1 MTTPF
6 PLRHTVRKISRTVT
20 GRDKLGN
27 TTTKETT
34 SDVVV
39 AGWSQPTS
47 DEPKQAGHERL
58 TVDLEIYAPPEIF
71 SEGDAVDIPSYGQL
85 EVIGHPENYSH
96 SPFGWDPGLVV
107 VNARRK
113 DR

>member
-6 PLRHTVRKISRTVT
+6 PLHHTVRKISRTIT
-20 GRDKLGN
+20 GRNKLGN
-27 TTTKETT
+27 AVTEETT
-34 SDVVV
+34 SEVLV
-39 AGWSQPTS
+39 AGWAQPSS

-58 TVDLEIYAPPEIF
+58 TVDLEIYAPPGAF
-71 SEGDAVDIPSYGQL
+71 SEGDAVDIPGYGTL

-107 VNARRK
+107 VNTRRK

>member
-6 PLRHTVRKISRTVT
+6 PLRRTVQKISRTIT
-20 GRDKLGN
+20 GRNKLGN
-27 TTTKETT
+27 AITEETT
-34 SDVVV
+34 SEVRV
-39 AGWSQPTS
+39 AGWAQPSS

-58 TVDLEIYAPPEIF
+58 TVDLEIYAPPGAF
-71 SEGDAVDIPSYGQL
+71 SEGDAVDIPGYGTL

-107 VNARRK
+107 VNTRRK

>member
-6 PLRHTVRKISRTVT
+6 PLRHTVQKISRTIT
-20 GRDKLGN
+20 GRNKLGN
-27 TTTKETT
+27 AITEETT
-34 SDVVV
+34 SQVRV
-39 AGWSQPTS
+39 AGWAQPSS

-58 TVDLEIYAPPEIF
+58 SVDLEIYAPPETF
-71 SEGDAVDIPSYGQL
+71 SDGDAVDIPGYGTL

-107 VNARRK
+107 VNTRRK

>member
-1 MTTPF
+1 M
-6 PLRHTVRKISRTVT
+6 T
-20 GRDKLGN
+20 GRNKLGN
-27 TTTKETT
+27 AITEETT
-34 SDVVV
+34 SQVRV
-39 AGWSQPTS
+39 AGWAQPSS

-58 TVDLEIYAPPEIF
+58 TVDLEIYAPPETF
-71 SEGDAVDIPSYGQL
+71 SDGDAVDIPGYGTL

-107 VNARRK
+107 VNTRRK

>member
-6 PLRHTVRKISRTVT
+6 PLRHTVQKISRTIT
-20 GRDKLGN
+20 GRNKLGN
-27 TTTKETT
+27 AITEETT
-34 SDVVV
+34 SQVRV
-39 AGWSQPTS
+39 AGWAQPSS

-58 TVDLEIYAPPEIF
+58 TVDLEIYAPPETF
-71 SEGDAVDIPSYGQL
+71 SDGDAVDIPGYGTL

-107 VNARRK
+107 VNTRRK

>member
-1 MTTPF
+1 M
-6 PLRHTVRKISRTVT
+6 T
-20 GRDKLGN
+20 GRNKLGN
-27 TTTKETT
+27 AVTEETT
-34 SDVVV
+34 SEVRV
-39 AGWSQPTS
+39 AGWAQPSS

-58 TVDLEIYAPPEIF
+58 TVDLEIYAPPETF
-71 SEGDAVDIPSYGQL
+71 NEGDAVDIPGYGTL

-107 VNARRK
+107 VNTRRK

>member
-6 PLRHTVRKISRTVT
+6 PLRHTVRKISRTIT
-20 GRDKLGN
+20 GRNKLGN
-27 TTTKETT
+27 AVTEETT
-34 SDVVV
+34 SEVLV
-39 AGWSQPTS
+39 AGWAQPSS

-58 TVDLEIYAPPEIF
+58 TVDLEIYALPESF
-71 SEGDAVDIPSYGQL
+71 SEGDAVDIPGYGTL

-107 VNARRK
+107 VNTRRK

>member
-1 MTTPF
+1 MSTPF
-6 PLRHTVRKISRTVT
+6 PLIHVVEKQSRVHA
-20 GRDKLGN
+20 GRDGLGN
-27 TTTKETT
+27 
-34 SDVVV
+34 DVYKTVATPVEV
-39 AGWSQPTS
+39 AGWAMPNS

-58 TVDLEIYAPPEIF
+58 TVDVEIYAPPGSF
-71 SEGDAVDIPSYGQL
+71 SEGDAVKVPGFDLL
-85 EVIGHPENYSH
+85 EVIGEPENYSH

>member
-6 PLRHTVRKISRTVT
+6 PLRRTVRKISRTIT
-20 GRDKLGN
+20 GRNGLGN
-27 TTTKETT
+27 AVTEETT
-34 SDVVV
+34 SEVLV
-39 AGWSQPTS
+39 AGWAQPSS

-58 TVDLEIYAPPEIF
+58 TVDLEIYAPPGAF
-71 SEGDAVDIPSYGQL
+71 SEGDAVDIPGYGTL

-107 VNARRK
+107 VNTRRK

>member
-27 TTTKETT
+27 ATTKEIT

-47 DEPKQAGHERL
+47 DEPKLAGHERR
-58 TVDLEIYAPPEIF
+58 TVKIEMYAPAGAF
-71 SEGDAVDIPSYGQL
+71 LVGDAVRLPERKDVL
-85 EVIGHPENYSH
+85 EVVGEPENYEH
-96 SPFGWDPGLVV
+96 NPFGWAPGLEV
-107 VNARRK
+107 VNLAGIE
-113 DR
+113 